1 MTSVMARGLGSL
13 GERIDGEVLFPNDA
27 RYEKARAVWN
37 AMVDRRPELIVRC
50 AGTADV
56 VAAVR
61 FARERDLEIGVRC
74 GGHSVLGLGVPDGG
88 LMIDLTPMG
97 GVRIDPR
104 RRRAWVQGGALLGA
118 LDQAA
123 QEHGLATTAGNVSHT
138 GVGGLTLG
146 GGMGWLARQHGLS
159 CDNVATFEM
168 VTAEGTVVQA
178 SETENPDLYWGL
190 RGGGGNFGIVT
201 EFEFRLHQTGCQAL
215 VAEFFFPID
224 EAPSVLRGWR
234 DLNASAP
241 RQATFT
247 AAVGE
252 FQASFLPAELR
263 GRPVVSVGFVW
274 VGDADLGQQLLPT
287 MRNLGRPAAERV
299 LELSYVALQRM
310 DDSVEGQA
318 FRRYWKGHYFRELP
332 DEAIDTLVL
341 RGTNDGYG
349 KHLPNMSLQAHGG
362 AIADV
367 ADADTA
373 FSHRDTMFELVAGA
387 RWSDPAEDESR
398 MATARRCVSSL
409 DPYASGV
416 YVNALSDEGATGVR
430 RAYPP
435 AKLARL
441 TALKDLYDPENVFHL
456 NQNIKPS
463 VGRQDKRSLAVVT
476 RVVRG
481 RNHSG
486 MI

>member
-1 MTSVMARGLGSL
+1 
-13 GERIDGEVLFPNDA
+13 
-27 RYEKARAVWN
+27 
-37 AMVDRRPELIVRC
+37 
-50 AGTADV
+50 
-56 VAAVR
+56 
-61 FARERDLEIGVRC
+61 
-74 GGHSVLGLGVPDGG
+74 
-88 LMIDLTPMG
+88 
-97 GVRIDPR
+97 
-104 RRRAWVQGGALLGA
+104 
-118 LDQAA
+118 
-123 QEHGLATTAGNVSHT
+123 
-138 GVGGLTLG
+138 
-146 GGMGWLARQHGLS
+146 
-159 CDNVATFEM
+159 
-168 VTAEGTVVQA
+168 
-178 SETENPDLYWGL
+178 
-190 RGGGGNFGIVT
+190 
-201 EFEFRLHQTGCQAL
+201 
-215 VAEFFFPID
+215 
-224 EAPSVLRGWR
+224 
-234 DLNASAP
+234 
-241 RQATFT
+241 
-247 AAVGE
+247 
-252 FQASFLPAELR
+252 
-263 GRPVVSVGFVW
+263 
-274 VGDADLGQQLLPT
+274 
-287 MRNLGRPAAERV
+287 MRNLGCPAAERV

-310 DDSVEGQA
+310 DDSVEGHA

-349 KHLPNMSLQAHGG
+349 EHLPNMSLQAHGG

-463 VGRQDKRSLAVVT
+463 VGRQDERFLAVVP

-481 RNHSG
+481 RNRSR